1 MQTRLAGTSP
11 IRKDLGGKASATH
24 TMRLVP
30 DVLRARGVWLD
41 IGEARGVWCEGFPLG
56 IK

>member
-11 IRKDLGGKASATH
+11 IRKDLGGMASAAH
-24 TMRLVP
+24 TMWLVP

-41 IGEARGVWCEGFPLG
+41 RRPGGGWCEHSE
-56 IK
+56 